1 MAEPI
6 LVKRDCP
13 TSRAQTKEIIRQRA
27 ISGQDVLILPEGT
40 NTNREMLIR
49 FKPGAFYPGVPIQT
63 IFLKYE
69 TDDRIDNLS
78 WTWDGPSMSTILFLT
93 LCKFYTSLKIIRF
106 PVYTPKDEELRN
118 ANVFRDNVHKK
129 VCEWSKT
136 RSSLFSFDDTGYFLF
151 AKLAKVPRSPVGSKF
166 VKMVAKILIFYIT
179 DFSVAQNQNRD
190 NIMFQLANWY
200 MRQEQIEN
208 RQPTADRFRD
218 KLKELDNRKGIAE
231 KQVLYYAV
239 IHVISK
245 ARAKIKLNHVTRI
258 VTQADFNL
266 ILGIEKGN
274 IVIMRLM

>member
-1 MAEPI
+1 
-6 LVKRDCP
+6 
-13 TSRAQTKEIIRQRA
+13 
-27 ISGQDVLILPEGT
+27 
-40 NTNREMLIR
+40 
-49 FKPGAFYPGVPIQT
+49 
-63 IFLKYE
+63 
-69 TDDRIDNLS
+69 
-78 WTWDGPSMSTILFLT
+78 
-93 LCKFYTSLKIIRF
+93 
-106 PVYTPKDEELRN
+106 
-118 ANVFRDNVHKK
+118 
-129 VCEWSKT
+129 
-136 RSSLFSFDDTGYFLF
+136 
-151 AKLAKVPRSPVGSKF
+151 
-166 VKMVAKILIFYIT
+166 
-179 DFSVAQNQNRD
+179 
-190 NIMFQLANWY
+190 MFQLANWY